1 MAAGAQVQQGLFAR
15 KSAEALK
22 DDASDNTGLRR
33 AVGTLDLTALGI
45 GAIIGTGIFVIIG
58 EAIGKSGPAIV
69 ISFVVA
75 GLTCL
80 FSALSYAEL
89 ASAIPVSG
97 SAYTYSYATL
107 GELVAWI
114 IGWDLIIEYGF
125 SVAVVAVGWGGYLQD
140 LLSSL
145 FGINIPDSIAGPP
158 GDGGT
163 FNLPAVV
170 LVVAIA
176 AVLTAGVRESAR
188 TNTVMVVTKLAILL
202 FFIVVGFSAF
212 HGDHFTPFQPHGFNG
227 TMDAAAL
234 IFFAYIGFD
243 AVSTSGSEARN
254 PGKALPKAIIGSLLI
269 ATVIYILVAVAAIGL
284 TPADKLAG
292 SEAPLTDAIRQGAG
306 LGSWAGDLLS
316 FGALVA
322 ITSVVLTILYGQT
335 RIFFSMSRDGLVPRW
350 FSKLN
355 ARRTPVRITV
365 MFGLLVA
372 ALAAFIPLSELAE
385 LVNIGTL
392 FAFLLVNI
400 GVIVLRRTM
409 PDMERGFRTP
419 LVPVVPLIGAALCIW
434 LMTKLQ
440 GATWWRFG
448 IWLAIGLVIYFAYGR
463 RHSRVQGGGDDDG
476 LPSDRDS
483 RLGPRVGGPQPRT
496 AR

>member
-89 ASAIPVSG
+89 AATIPVSG

-125 SVAVVAVGWGGYLQD
+125 AVATVAVGWGGYLNT
-140 LLSSL
+140 LLGDV
-145 FGINIPDSIAGPP
+145 FGSTLPTAIANPP
-158 GDGGT
+158 GEDGGVV
-163 FNLPAVV
+163 NVPAVF
-170 LVVAIA
+170 LVVLITS
-176 AVLTAGVRESAR
+176 VLILGVRESAR
-188 TNTVMVVTKLAILL
+188 FNTGMVFVKLGVLLL
-202 FFIVVGFSAF
+202 FIVLGFTAIKSKNYE
-212 HGDHFTPFQPHGFNG
+212 PFSPHGFSG
-227 TMDAAAL
+227 MTEAAAL

-243 AVSTSGSEARN
+243 AVSTSGEEAKR
-254 PGKALPKAIIGSLLI
+254 PGRDLPWAIIGSLVI
-269 ATVIYILVAVAAIGL
+269 ATVVYILVAVVATGL
-284 TPADKLAG
+284 PPA
-292 SEAPLTDAIRQGAG
+292 APLGPTGDAHAPPSAALKEGA
-306 LGSWAGDLLS
+306 DLS
-316 FGALVA
+316 VGADIVAVGALVA

-335 RIFFSMSRDGLVPRW
+335 RITFAMCRDGLLPQGLARL
-350 FSKLN
+350 SK
-355 ARRTPVRITV
+355 RRAPWLITLL
-365 MFGLLVA
+365 FGLLA
-372 ALAAFIPLSELAE
+372 AGFAAFIPLTELAE

-392 FAFLLVNI
+392 FAFVLVNI
-400 GVIVLRRTM
+400 GVVWLRVKR
-409 PDMERGFRTP
+409 PDLERPFRVP
-419 LVPVVPLIGAALCIW
+419 LVWVCAPIGVALCIY
-434 LMTKLQ
+434 LMTQLT

-448 IWLAIGLVIYFAYGR
+448 IWL
-463 RHSRVQGGGDDDG
+463 
-476 LPSDRDS
+476 
-483 RLGPRVGGPQPRT
+483 
-496 AR
+496 

>member
-1 MAAGAQVQQGLFAR
+1 MAAGAQVQRGLFAR
-15 KSAEALK
+15 KSAEALA

-33 AVGTLDLTALGI
+33 AVGALDLTALGI

-75 GLTCL
+75 GLTCV

-89 ASAIPVSG
+89 ASTIPVSG

-107 GELVAWI
+107 GEIVAWI

-145 FGINIPDSIAGPP
+145 FGIHIPDSIAGPP
-158 GDGGT
+158 GEGGT

-170 LVVAIA
+170 LVLAISA
-176 AVLTAGVRESAR
+176 LLTVGVRESTR
-188 TNTVMVVTKLAILL
+188 TNTVMVISKIAILI
-202 FFIVVGFSAF
+202 FFIVVGFAHF
-212 HGDHFTPFQPHGFNG
+212 HGSHFTPFQPHGFNG

-243 AVSTSGSEARN
+243 AVSTSGGEAKN
-254 PGKALPKAIIGSLLI
+254 PSRTLPIALVGSLVI
-269 ATVIYILVAVAAIGL
+269 ATVIYILVALAAIGL
-284 TPADKLAG
+284 APAGKLAG
-292 SEAPLTDAIRQGAG
+292 SQAPLTDAIRQGAG
-306 LGSWAGDLLS
+306 LGSWAGDILS
-316 FGALVA
+316 LGALVA
-322 ITSVVLTILYGQT
+322 ITSVVLTVLYGQT
-335 RIFFSMSRDGLVPRW
+335 RIFFAMARDGLVPRW
-350 FSKLN
+350 FAKLN
-355 ARRTPVRITV
+355 ARRTPVRITI
-365 MFGLLVA
+365 MFGVLVA

-400 GVIVLRRTM
+400 GVVVLRRTA
-409 PDMERGFRTP
+409 PDLERGFQTP
-419 LVPVVPLIGAALCIW
+419 LVPVLPIIGAALCIW

-463 RHSRVQGGGDDDG
+463 RHSRVQRGDGGGD
-476 LPSDRDS
+476 PPPDRDD